1 MKKRKKKELAQKSFY
16 EWLDKKELTTDIKNS
31 KSMSTSMNSLPPFYP
46 TSKIIPFGR

>member
-1 MKKRKKKELAQKSFY
+1 MEKRKKKELAQKSFY
-16 EWLDKKELTTDIKNS
+16 EWLDKKEQSEFKKS